1 MIEILK
7 TQILRGPN
15 IWSSQ
20 VHQLIQTR
28 VQIKELQTQER
39 KHLLHLLEDLPKS
52 ETFYKNSDENSQLKT
67 DDRTEFCDTQ
77 IPVLFA
83 QVALR
88 FQQLAGMQ
96 VTHLDMRKTS
106 SDGIFNIVFE
116 YEIEEVGR
124 TTVDLV
130 TEFFKCVEQG
140 SHYNVQ
146 QAVDE
151 LRLLSYSLGPGEFVQ
166 HLEREARLREIPVA
180 LRENEIILGYG
191 KYRRTLRTKN
201 YDEESRTADFR
212 KYSHFTQPFLED
224 SGIPVPEKTFRS
236 DLAEKAGFIGENHQN
251 RTDQIT
257 TNGRDFRLLVVGGKL
272 LAAAEFTLKVITGN
286 GHSSVQQ
293 LIDKF
298 NDLESTFGDENYFKI
313 AVGRETYLQLEN
325 AGLRYESI
333 PENGQ
338 NIHLISCTNTVTNAD
353 AKLFAEKIHPA
364 NRFLAERIAAMLE
377 LDFCSVEIK
386 ANDLAIPLAEHSGE
400 VIFVNA
406 DPIVDF
412 IRYCDAKSA
421 ADISVA
427 LIDALFPAKPA
438 KVPIIAI
445 TGTNGKTTTTRLLA
459 HISRLN
465 GSTPGYTTTDGVYLK
480 DFKIQSGDSSGPLSA
495 ALILRDPMID
505 LAVLETARGGIL
517 RSGLAFEKCDIAV
530 VTNIQEDHLGL
541 ADIDTLEDLAEVK
554 TVVARSVKDS
564 GTIVLNADDPLC
576 VHLALKL
583 ICKITWFSLNS
594 ENFLVLKHIDAGGT
608 AVILEN
614 NEVVVYAENQKFSL
628 GAVTAMP
635 LSLNGTAKF
644 MIANLL
650 AATGVAYA
658 QNIGITEIKNA
669 LESFIPTFELSPGRM
684 NLFELQGFHVLI
696 DYAHNA
702 HGLLGMKDYLQHVQA
717 ARKIGVITAVGDR
730 KASDIRRNASIA
742 AEMFDHVIIR
752 LERDLRGRTGAEIN
766 ELIISGLALSEHK
779 ITYELITDEAEAVL
793 HALTIA
799 QAGDFVV
806 IFSEDYKKIAALIR
820 ERQSIETEA
829 TRDAAIDHT
838 SSDAV

>member
-1 MIEILK
+1 M
-7 TQILRGPN
+7 
-15 IWSSQ
+15 
-20 VHQLIQTR
+20 IQTR
-28 VQIKELQTQER
+28 VQLKELQPQQR
-39 KHLLHLLEDLPKS
+39 KHLLHLLENLDKYETLYRKFDEDS
-52 ETFYKNSDENSQLKT
+52 ELKT
-67 DDRTEFCDTQ
+67 DGNTEFCDTE
-77 IPVLFA
+77 IPSLFA

-88 FQQLAGMQ
+88 FQQLAGMP
-96 VTHLDMRKTS
+96 VTHFDVRKTS
-106 SDGIFNIVFE
+106 SEGIFNIVFQ

-124 TTVDLV
+124 TTVDQV
-130 TEFFKCVEQG
+130 AEFFKCAVHG
-140 SHYNVQ
+140 RAYNLQ
-146 QAVDE
+146 QALAE
-151 LRLLSYSLGPGEFVQ
+151 LRRLFYSFGLSELVQ
-166 HLEREARLREIPVA
+166 HLKREARLRDIPVA
-180 LRENEIILGYG
+180 VRDTEIILGYG
-191 KYRRTLRTKN
+191 KYRRTLCTKN
-201 YDEESRTADFR
+201 YDDESRTTNFR
-212 KYSHFTQPFLED
+212 KYLHFTQPLLED
-224 SGIPVPEKTFRS
+224 AGVPVPVKTAGPVFEKKI
-236 DLAEKAGFIGENHQN
+236 DFIGEDLQN
-251 RTDQIT
+251 VTDPSAT
-257 TNGRDFRLLVVGGKL
+257 YGRDFLLLVAGGKL
-272 LAAAEFTLKVITGN
+272 IAAAEVTLKVITGN
-286 GHSSVQQ
+286 GHSSIQQ

-298 NDLESTFGDENYFKI
+298 NDIKNGPGSEIYFTI
-313 AVGRETYLQLEN
+313 TAGRETYLQLER
-325 AGLRYESI
+325 AGLTYESI
-333 PENGQ
+333 PENGR
-338 NIHLISCTNTVTNAD
+338 NIHFISCTNTVTNAN

-386 ANDLAIPLAEHSGE
+386 ANDLATPLAQDNGA
-400 VIFVNA
+400 VTFVNQE
-406 DPIVDF
+406 PTVDF
-412 IRYCDAKSA
+412 IRYCDSKSA
-421 ADISVA
+421 ADISAA
-427 LIDALFPAKPA
+427 LIDALLPARPT

-459 HISRLN
+459 HISKLS
-465 GSTPGYTTTDGVYLK
+465 GYTPGYTTTDGVYLK

-505 LAVLETARGGIL
+505 LAILETARGGIL

-541 ADIDTLEDLAEVK
+541 ADIDTLEDLAKVK

-564 GTIVLNADDPLC
+564 GTIVLNADDQLC
-576 VHLALKL
+576 VDLASELT
-583 ICKITWFSLNS
+583 CKISWFSLNS
-594 ENFLVLKHIDAGGT
+594 ENSLVLKHIAAGGT

-614 NEVVVYAENQKFSL
+614 NEVDLYAEHQKYSL
-628 GAVTAMP
+628 GAVTGMP

-650 AATGVAYA
+650 AAAAAAYA
-658 QNIGITEIKNA
+658 QNIRISNIKSA

-702 HGLLGMKDYLQHVQA
+702 HGLLGMRDYLQHVQA

-752 LERDLRGRTGAEIN
+752 LERDLRGRTGAEIH

-799 QAGDFVV
+799 QAGDFIVV
-806 IFSEDYKKIAALIR
+806 FSEDYRKIAALIR
-820 ERQSIETEA
+820 EKQAMQLEA
-829 TRDAAIDHT
+829 TPDPAIDKT
-838 SSDAV
+838 SLDAV